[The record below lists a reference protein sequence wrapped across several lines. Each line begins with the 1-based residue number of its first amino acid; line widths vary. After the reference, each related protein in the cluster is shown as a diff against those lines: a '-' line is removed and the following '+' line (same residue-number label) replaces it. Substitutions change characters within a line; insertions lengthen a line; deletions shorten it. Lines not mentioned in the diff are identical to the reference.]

1 MSAAGPPQGAN
12 SAPAGGSVAAQ
23 PQAWGDHTSAAGPP
37 QGANRPPGGSAA
49 AQPQAWGD
57 DTSAAA
63 PGIWEGVRSILAV
76 RLDGVGDLLMT
87 TPALRALKESG
98 PARSLTLL
106 TSPAAAQVARELP
119 FIDDVIAFI
128 APWMKFSETRPV
140 SPIATTTLIDRLRH
154 CAFDAGV
161 VFTVFT
167 QSALPPATLLFLA
180 GIPRRAAY
188 CRENPYTL
196 LTEWRRDP
204 DRDAHAGVRHEVQRQ
219 IDLVA
224 SLGASVRDTRL
235 QFPVR
240 EAAQRAM
247 LEKVVAAGMYPR
259 RPWLIVHPGA
269 TAPSRRYPDAQLAE
283 AVAMLEADGRW
294 QIGIA
299 GAIEDRPSANA
310 IAVRVPAAVDLVG
323 LLDLPELAALLQA
336 AQLLVCNNSAP
347 AHIAAAVGTPV
358 VDLYALTNPQH
369 TPWAVPNRVLS
380 HDVHCKYCLKSTCPY
395 GHPRCLADVAPA
407 RIVAAVDALLADIA
421 ARRFDRADA
430 RAPMVVN
437 A

>member
-1 MSAAGPPQGAN
+1 MSM
-12 SAPAGGSVAAQ
+12 
-23 PQAWGDHTSAAGPP
+23 SAAGPP

-57 DTSAAA
+57 HTSAAA